1 MVESIETTNT
11 NTEFKHFEVN
21 ETKLAGCNNEK
32 EAKGDEKEEPK
43 VLDEMLLTKRI
54 EEAIVAAEE
63 EEEKIKPGHN
73 RLRSPSNLNPKL
85 VAVFK
90 SIRAYIYGLCFALSM
105 CMASIL
111 IKMAPTLDGSNHSA
125 MRLVRRDLLSLG

>member
-11 NTEFKHFEVN
+11 NTEFRHFQVN
-21 ETKLAGCNNEK
+21 ETKLAGCSNEK
-32 EAKGDEKEEPK
+32 EEKGEKEEPK

-125 MRLVRRDLLSLG
+125 MRFVHRAL

>member
-11 NTEFKHFEVN
+11 NTEFRHFEVN

-32 EAKGDEKEEPK
+32 EEKGEKEEPK

-54 EEAIVAAEE
+54 EEVNVAVE

-125 MRLVRRDLLSLG
+125 MRFVHRALLSLG